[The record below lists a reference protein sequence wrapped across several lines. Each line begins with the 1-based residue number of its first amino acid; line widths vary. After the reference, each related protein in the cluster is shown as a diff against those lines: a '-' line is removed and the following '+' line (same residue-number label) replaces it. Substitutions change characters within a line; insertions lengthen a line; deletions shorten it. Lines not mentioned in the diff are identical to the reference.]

1 MEQRTNPE
9 HGESGLL
16 AHHLTKAVVLVVDK
30 YSQDVHLAN
39 LTAGVKYPVKYDQQ
53 RGIEYTKGFFSILA
67 DLANVQP
74 GVKVFF
80 YRRRIDEPPEG
91 RGFLG
96 EWEAADY
103 PYEDL
108 QTTLTYNNLKIL
120 GCCPHCNCPVS
131 TLKESKPRCE
141 NCGKDLEGH
150 ILPLRFPLKP
160 AHLYSR
166 YLDDNTAYVDITDE
180 GRLSTL
186 IFRKVYG
193 KGRERSVNPILPE
206 EAEKLRRLL
215 ARVARENKNQQI
227 PSFASSSPQISGHGL
242 NHYLNFSNSFSL
254 LLEGKGYSPLYD
266 TASGEVI
273 YETILEFWLVSK
285 LRWDP
290 SSILEKLSIPPD
302 EQLEWFANQVLF
314 GIGGEKSD
322 VLLLLRNAAGE
333 RCRAIVIELKK
344 GAVNLKSLEQIKSY
358 AYWIAQLVTA
368 QVQSSVQRPFRI
380 MPVIIGH
387 RISRGTKPFSSFQF
401 QIPYTQPL
409 DVVVE
414 APMIFRYSVESDSL
428 ILSRVDLPT
437 TCSHS

>member
-53 RGIEYTKGFFSILA
+53 GGIKYTSSFFSILA

-74 GVKVFF
+74 GVAVFF

-96 EWEAADY
+96 EWEATDV

-108 QTTLTYNNLKIL
+108 QTELTYNNLKIL
-120 GCCPHCNCPVS
+120 GCCPNCNCPVS
-131 TLKESKPRCE
+131 TLAEGKPSCE
-141 NCGKDLEGH
+141 NCERSLDGH
-150 ILPLRFPLKP
+150 ILPLRFPIKP
-160 AHLYSR
+160 VRQYSR

-206 EAEKLRRLL
+206 EAEKVRRLL
-215 ARVARENKNQQI
+215 ERVEQEEKNQLI
-227 PSFASSSPQISGHGL
+227 FFPVPNSPRAGRHNL
-242 NHYLNFSNSFSL
+242 VNRYLNFNKKFPL
-254 LLEGKGYSPLYD
+254 HGKGNSILYNE
-266 TASGEVI
+266 ARGELV
-273 YETILEFWLVSK
+273 YETILEFWLMSE
-285 LRWDP
+285 LNRNP
-290 SSILEKLSIPPD
+290 NQILKTLSIPSG

-333 RCRAIVIELKK
+333 RCRAVVIELKK
-344 GAVNLKSLEQIKSY
+344 GEVNSESLEQVKSY

-368 QVQSSVQRPFRI
+368 QLQSSVQRPFKI
-380 MPVIIGH
+380 TPITIGH
-387 RISRGTKPFSSFQF
+387 RVGRGVQPFSSFQL
-401 QIPYTQPL
+401 QIPYTPPL
-409 DVVVE
+409 KVVVE
-414 APMIFRYSVESDSL
+414 SPRIFRYSVQDANNTL
-428 ILSRVDLPT
+428 QLTPWNG
-437 TCSHS
+437 

>member
-53 RGIEYTKGFFSILA
+53 RRIEYTRGFFSILA
-67 DLANVQP
+67 DLANVQS

-96 EWEAADY
+96 EWEADGY

-150 ILPLRFPLKP
+150 ILPLRFRLKP

-227 PSFASSSPQISGHGL
+227 PSFASSSPQISGPSHPSL
-242 NHYLNFSNSFSL
+242 NNYLNFRNSFSL
-254 LLEGKGYSPLYD
+254 LLRGRGYSPLYD

-273 YETILEFWLVSK
+273 YETILEFWLVSE
-285 LRWDP
+285 LSRDP
-290 SSILEKLSIPPD
+290 SSILEKLSIPPN

-344 GAVNLKSLEQIKSY
+344 GKVDLKSLEQVKSY

-368 QVQSSVQRPFRI
+368 QVQGSVQRPFRI
-380 MPVIIGH
+380 MPVIIGNRIGH
-387 RISRGTKPFSSFQF
+387 RISRDTQPFSEDRF

-428 ILSRVDLPT
+428 ILSRVV
-437 TCSHS
+437 

>member
-1 MEQRTNPE
+1 MDSQMSLERMEPKQLDYPP
-9 HGESGLL
+9 
-16 AHHLTKAVVLVVDK
+16 KAVVLVVDK
-30 YSQDVHLAN
+30 YSQDVHLAKVS
-39 LTAGVKYPVKYDQQ
+39 AGVKYPVKYDQQ

-96 EWEAADY
+96 EWEAAGY

-120 GCCPHCNCPVS
+120 GCCPHCDCPVS

-150 ILPLRFPLKP
+150 ILPLRFLLKP

-193 KGRERSVNPILPE
+193 EGRERSVNPILPE

-227 PSFASSSPQISGHGL
+227 PSFASSASSSPQISGPSHPSL
-242 NHYLNFSNSFSL
+242 NNYLNFRNSFSL
-254 LLEGKGYSPLYD
+254 LLRGRGYSPLYD
-266 TASGEVI
+266 TASGKVI

-285 LRWDP
+285 LSRDP

-344 GAVNLKSLEQIKSY
+344 GAVDLKSLEQIKSY

-387 RISRGTKPFSSFQF
+387 RISRGTKPFSEFQLL
-401 QIPYTQPL
+401 IPYTPPL
-409 DVVVE
+409 EVVVE
-414 APMIFRYSVESDSL
+414 SPKVFTYSVQVVDNTIELNQSDG
-428 ILSRVDLPT
+428 
-437 TCSHS
+437 

>member
-1 MEQRTNPE
+1 
-9 HGESGLL
+9 
-16 AHHLTKAVVLVVDK
+16 
-30 YSQDVHLAN
+30 
-39 LTAGVKYPVKYDQQ
+39 
-53 RGIEYTKGFFSILA
+53 
-67 DLANVQP
+67 
-74 GVKVFF
+74 
-80 YRRRIDEPPEG
+80 
-91 RGFLG
+91 
-96 EWEAADY
+96 
-103 PYEDL
+103 
-108 QTTLTYNNLKIL
+108 
-120 GCCPHCNCPVS
+120 
-131 TLKESKPRCE
+131 
-141 NCGKDLEGH
+141 
-150 ILPLRFPLKP
+150 
-160 AHLYSR
+160 
-166 YLDDNTAYVDITDE
+166 LDDNTAYVDITDE

-206 EAEKLRRLL
+206 ESEKLRRLL

-227 PSFASSSPQISGHGL
+227 PSFASSSPQISGPSHPSL
-242 NHYLNFSNSFSL
+242 NNYLNFRNSFSL
-254 LLEGKGYSPLYD
+254 LLRGRGYSPLYD

-273 YETILEFWLVSK
+273 YETILEFWLVSE
-285 LRWDP
+285 LSRDP
-290 SSILEKLSIPPD
+290 SSILEKLSIPPN

-414 APMIFRYSVESDSL
+414 APMIFRYSVESASL
-428 ILSRVDLPT
+428 IFSRVV
-437 TCSHS
+437 